1 MLQSSKRKENAIAMR
16 ERSAVT
22 NVSHCKRSKM
32 AAVAAPSHRNEPM
45 TITSQGANNKPDIH
59 IRCHQASTVMAFQ
72 KSKLLVETS
81 ICDPTI
87 DIRNASKTCWIWTR
101 TTEAKIVGHI
111 VRTKAAAKLL
121 QSMAEVQSA
130 GVSTMASAIALILTL
145 PL

>member
-1 MLQSSKRKENAIAMR
+1 MLQSS
-16 ERSAVT
+16 
-22 NVSHCKRSKM
+22 C
-32 AAVAAPSHRNEPM
+32 NE
-45 TITSQGANNKPDIH
+45 
-59 IRCHQASTVMAFQ
+59 QATVVAFQ

-81 ICDPTI
+81 TCNPPI

-101 TTEAKIVGHI
+101 TTEAKILGHI

>member
-59 IRCHQASTVMAFQ
+59 IRCHHASAVMAFQ
-72 KSKLLVETS
+72 KSKLLAETS

-87 DIRNASKTCWIWTR
+87 GIRNASKTCWIWTR
-101 TTEAKIVGHI
+101 TTEAKILGHI

-130 GVSTMASAIALILTL
+130 DATAMTHADLRCY
-145 PL
+145 